1 MKTKNFKISEVDQK
15 WHLIDAE
22 NKTLG
27 RLSSRVSTILM
38 GKNKSQYT
46 PNNDLGD
53 FVVIINAEKIKL
65 TGNKEY
71 QKKYFRDFYLPSWE
85 KAPFT
90 WNGPKG
96 NGIIPSSNKLL
107 SKPKFLSELI
117 LCSEKLSLPF
127 AYVRIDWYDCGEC
140 FYFGEITFHHDSG
153 YVPIL
158 PKEWDYHYGEKLNL
172 NNE

>member
-71 QKKYFRDFYLPSWE
+71 QKKYFRHSGYPGGLKSTSVQELRKDEPEQIIFKAVKGMLP
-85 KAPFT
+85 K
-90 WNGPKG
+90 
-96 NGIIPSSNKLL
+96 NKLANKMISKL
-107 SKPKFLSELI
+107 KVYKGSNHPHVGQKPKLLES
-117 LCSEKLSLPF
+117 
-127 AYVRIDWYDCGEC
+127 
-140 FYFGEITFHHDSG
+140 
-153 YVPIL
+153 
-158 PKEWDYHYGEKLNL
+158 
-172 NNE
+172 

>member
-71 QKKYFRDFYLPSWE
+71 QKKYFRHSGYPGGLKSTSLQELRKDEPEQIIFKAVKGMLP
-85 KAPFT
+85 K
-90 WNGPKG
+90 
-96 NGIIPSSNKLL
+96 NKLANKMISKL
-107 SKPKFLSELI
+107 KVYKGSNHPHVGQKPKLLES
-117 LCSEKLSLPF
+117 
-127 AYVRIDWYDCGEC
+127 
-140 FYFGEITFHHDSG
+140 
-153 YVPIL
+153 
-158 PKEWDYHYGEKLNL
+158 
-172 NNE
+172 

>member
-1 MKTKNFKISEVDQK
+1 MKTKNFKITEVDQK

-71 QKKYFRDFYLPSWE
+71 QKKYFRHSGYPGGLKSTSVQELRKDKPEQIIFKAVKGMLP
-85 KAPFT
+85 K
-90 WNGPKG
+90 
-96 NGIIPSSNKLL
+96 NKLANKMI
-107 SKPKFLSELI
+107 SKLKVYKGSNHPHVGQKPQLLES
-117 LCSEKLSLPF
+117 
-127 AYVRIDWYDCGEC
+127 
-140 FYFGEITFHHDSG
+140 
-153 YVPIL
+153 
-158 PKEWDYHYGEKLNL
+158 
-172 NNE
+172 

>member
-1 MKTKNFKISEVDQK
+1 MKTKSFKISEVDQK

-27 RLSSRVSTILM
+27 RLSSRVSSILM

-71 QKKYFRDFYLPSWE
+71 QKKYFRHSGYPGGLKSTNVQELRKDKPEQIILRAVKGMLP
-85 KAPFT
+85 K
-90 WNGPKG
+90 
-96 NGIIPSSNKLL
+96 NKLADKMI
-107 SKPKFLSELI
+107 SKLKVYKGPAHPHVGQKPEI
-117 LCSEKLSLPF
+117 LES
-127 AYVRIDWYDCGEC
+127 
-140 FYFGEITFHHDSG
+140 
-153 YVPIL
+153 
-158 PKEWDYHYGEKLNL
+158 
-172 NNE
+172 

>member
-1 MKTKNFKISEVDQK
+1 MKTKNFKTNEVDKK

-27 RLSSRVSTILM
+27 RLSSRVSLILM

-71 QKKYFRDFYLPSWE
+71 QKKYFRHSGYPGGLKSTSVQELRKDKPEQIIFKAVKGMLP
-85 KAPFT
+85 K
-90 WNGPKG
+90 
-96 NGIIPSSNKLL
+96 NKLANKMISKL
-107 SKPKFLSELI
+107 KVYKGSNHPHVGQKPKLLES
-117 LCSEKLSLPF
+117 
-127 AYVRIDWYDCGEC
+127 
-140 FYFGEITFHHDSG
+140 
-153 YVPIL
+153 
-158 PKEWDYHYGEKLNL
+158 
-172 NNE
+172 